1 MNNKVTHRS
10 ILMMEIK
17 DVMDMVS
24 LIQEICIEKY
34 SQKQYVGIVHQIF
47 LAYHSQMYQS
57 FKNSEVKL
65 K

>member
-1 MNNKVTHRS
+1 
-10 ILMMEIK
+10 MMSDK
-17 DVMDMVS
+17 DVTDMVS
-24 LIQEICIEKY
+24 LIQEINIEKY